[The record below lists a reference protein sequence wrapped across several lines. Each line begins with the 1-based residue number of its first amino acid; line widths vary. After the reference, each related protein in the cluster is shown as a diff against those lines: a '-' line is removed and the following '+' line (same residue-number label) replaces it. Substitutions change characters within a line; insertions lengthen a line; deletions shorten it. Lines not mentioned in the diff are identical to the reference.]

1 MHLLVMS
8 FLLMFARNSDVA
20 ASNMNNTST
29 QILQQNRILLG
40 GQTINLRARQ
50 MIYALAA
57 MMDKENPTG
66 EILISAREFLDF
78 INNTSGEKWTDI
90 YSLTSD
96 IFDHLNKNPILIK
109 EPRKKDFI
117 KINWLGSLGVVQ
129 GNIRARFSTEIAEY
143 FLYKQGLP
151 YTKLLWDLRPY
162 KSNFTA
168 RLLDLFQKYHIKDS
182 GIMEFDFDYD
192 IEELKLFFGVHEKY
206 ERFFD
211 FEKRVLEVTRM
222 ELEGNDMVPYWF
234 SYEKLKQGRNI
245 SAIRF
250 TVYVRPQVLLDLVP
264 DLKVLG
270 SGDSRQSTI
279 FDAQREMTF
288 SDNQKKLFSKLVD
301 DCGLN
306 RAYAQRVLSLLTESQ
321 AFGYYYLIQYGVNRT
336 LAYTILREHC
346 SFGELEG
353 HEHQY
358 IRYALEALEAA
369 RKKRIAEAEKG
380 GAAKRVTPDDKRG
393 GLAKKVFTDRQYF
406 SAFMEQLSANR
417 KSAAGNQT
425 RNRDTSSIGHILKHP
440 SPTPPEKP

>member
-1 MHLLVMS
+1 
-8 FLLMFARNSDVA
+8 
-20 ASNMNNTST
+20 MNNTST

-90 YSLTSD
+90 YNLTSD

-182 GIMEFDFDYD
+182 GIMEFEFDYD

-211 FEKRVLEVTRM
+211 FEKRVLEVTRA

-234 SYEKLKQGRNI
+234 SYDKLKQGRNL

-264 DLKVLG
+264 DLKMLG
-270 SGDSRQSTI
+270 GDSRQATI
-279 FDAQREMTF
+279 FDEQREVTF
-288 SDNQKKLFSKLVD
+288 SENQKKLFSKLVEE
-301 DCGLN
+301 CGLN
-306 RAYAQRVLSLLTESQ
+306 RAYAQRVLSQLTETQ
-321 AFGYYYLIQYGVNRT
+321 AFGYYYLIKYGVNRN

-358 IRYALEALEAA
+358 ISYSLTELEVA

-380 GAAKRVTPDDKRG
+380 GVSKRVTPDDKRG
-393 GLAKKVFTDRQYF
+393 GLAKKVFTERQYF
-406 SAFMEQLSANR
+406 SAFMEQRSADR
-417 KSAAGNQT
+417 KSAAANLPRNQ
-425 RNRDTSSIGHILKHP
+425 NTSTIGQILKP
-440 SPTPPEKP
+440 ASPNPPKH

>member
-1 MHLLVMS
+1 
-8 FLLMFARNSDVA
+8 
-20 ASNMNNTST
+20 MNNTST

-90 YSLTSD
+90 YNLTSD

-168 RLLDLFQKYHIKDS
+168 RLLDLFQKHHIKDS
-182 GIMEFDFDYD
+182 GIMEFEFDYD

-211 FEKRVLEVTRM
+211 FEKRVLEVTRT

-234 SYEKLKQGRNI
+234 SYDKLKQGRNL

-270 SGDSRQSTI
+270 SGDGRQSTI

-288 SDNQKKLFSKLVD
+288 SENQKKLFSKLVD

-346 SFGELEG
+346 SFGALEG

-358 IRYALEALEAA
+358 ISYALTELETA

-380 GAAKRVTPDDKRG
+380 GANKRVTPDDKRG

-406 SAFMEQLSANR
+406 SAFMEQLSADR
-417 KSAAGNQT
+417 KTAAANQP
-425 RNRDTSSIGHILKHP
+425 RNRDTSAIGQILKPP
-440 SPTPPEKP
+440 SPTLPKP